1 MISRTMYSIL
11 EEAAARGG
19 SLGALHQPVPGAPY
33 RVYSWNEFAAAAR
46 EIAVAL
52 RGMGIGKG
60 AIVGLASE
68 ARAEFCLA
76 DLGIMANG
84 SIAAALYTSYPV
96 PELARELRACDAQ
109 ALFVETP
116 ALLRALRA
124 DPQFPHNLPAILL
137 KGSATG
143 VMTLDDLRAQGRAA
157 MEKDPELFSRIVAEV
172 MPEDGAILYL
182 TSGATGEPKMGLI
195 THEAL
200 VANVE
205 MGPKVLDIGPAD
217 SVLAFLPPAHI
228 TQRLALQMLPIL
240 CGVPVWFAESLM
252 KLPDEFLRVKPT
264 VFVAPPRLWER
275 VHASIRMEVRKR
287 GRVVSAL
294 FDRAVRLGLSGV
306 RLRLAGRRPA
316 LPRRLLL
323 ALCDRVF
330 FRRVRARFGGRLR
343 VCGSGS
349 APLGKEL
356 AGFFLATGLPLIEGY
371 GLTEGGVVI
380 LNPPG
385 ETRPGSVGKPLP
397 GAEIRIADDGEL
409 LVRGPTV
416 FSGYYKDPAATA
428 EVLRDG
434 WLHTGDLAE
443 IDSDGYIYIT
453 GRKKDVLVL
462 SSGRKVYPAHIESLL
477 RLDPIISQVLLV
489 GDGRPYV
496 SALVTVKAE
505 TEPARDRATVDAA
518 VRRVVARVNASLA
531 PFEQVRKFHV
541 LDRDFS
547 MDAGELTATLKV
559 RRMRALENFREKVA
573 ECYSG
578 HEQVR

>member
-1 MISRTMYSIL
+1 
-11 EEAAARGG
+11 
-19 SLGALHQPVPGAPY
+19 
-33 RVYSWNEFAAAAR
+33 
-46 EIAVAL
+46 
-52 RGMGIGKG
+52 
-60 AIVGLASE
+60 
-68 ARAEFCLA
+68 
-76 DLGIMANG
+76 
-84 SIAAALYTSYPV
+84 
-96 PELARELRACDAQ
+96 
-109 ALFVETP
+109 
-116 ALLRALRA
+116 
-124 DPQFPHNLPAILL
+124 
-137 KGSATG
+137 
-143 VMTLDDLRAQGRAA
+143 
-157 MEKDPELFSRIVAEV
+157 
-172 MPEDGAILYL
+172 
-182 TSGATGEPKMGLI
+182 
-195 THEAL
+195 
-200 VANVE
+200 
-205 MGPKVLDIGPAD
+205 
-217 SVLAFLPPAHI
+217 
-228 TQRLALQMLPIL
+228 MLPIL

-287 GRVVSAL
+287 GRLVSAL
-294 FDRAVRLGLSGV
+294 FDRAVALGLSGV

-316 LPRRLLL
+316 LPTRLVL

-330 FRRVRARFGGRLR
+330 FQRMRARFGGRLR

-356 AGFFLATGLPLIEGY
+356 SGFFLATGLPLIEGY

-397 GAEIRIADDGEL
+397 GVEIRIADDGEL
-409 LVRGPTV
+409 LVRGPTI

-428 EVLRDG
+428 EILRDG

-443 IDSDGYIYIT
+443 ADSDGYIYIT
-453 GRKKDVLVL
+453 GRKKDILIL
-462 SSGRKVYPAHIESLL
+462 SNGRKVYPAHIESLM

-496 SALVTVKAE
+496 SALVTVKEA
-505 TEPARDRATVDAA
+505 EPARDRSAIEAA
-518 VRRVVARVNASLA
+518 VRRVVAKVNSSLA

-578 HEQVR
+578 HEQVK

>member
-1 MISRTMYSIL
+1 
-11 EEAAARGG
+11 
-19 SLGALHQPVPGAPY
+19 
-33 RVYSWNEFAAAAR
+33 VYSWDEFAAAAR

-52 RGMGIGKG
+52 RGLGIGKG

-76 DLGIMANG
+76 DLGILANG

-96 PELARELRACDAQ
+96 PELARELRACDAR
-109 ALFVETP
+109 ALFVESP
-116 ALLRALRA
+116 ALLKSLKA
-124 DPQFPHNLPAILL
+124 DPQFPSDLPTILL
-137 KGSATG
+137 NGSAAG
-143 VMTLDDLRAQGRAA
+143 AMTLDDLRAFGRAA
-157 MEKDPELFSRIVAEV
+157 IERDPDLFSRIAAEV
-172 MPEDGAILYL
+172 TPEDGAILYL

-195 THEAL
+195 THHAL
-200 VANVE
+200 ISNVE
-205 MGPKVLDIGPAD
+205 MGPKVLDIGPDD

-252 KLPDEFLRVKPT
+252 KLPQEFLRVKPT

-275 VHASIRMEVRKR
+275 VHASIRTEVRKR
-287 GRVVSAL
+287 GRLAEAL
-294 FDRAVRLGLSGV
+294 FERAVRLGLSGV
-306 RLRLAGRRPA
+306 RLRLAGRRPS

-323 ALCDRVF
+323 ALCDRLF
-330 FRRVRARFGGRLR
+330 FRKVRARFGGQLR

-397 GAEIRIADDGEL
+397 GVEIRIAADGEL

-428 EVLRDG
+428 EILREG

-443 IDSDGYIYIT
+443 TDSDGYIYIT

-462 SSGRKVYPAHIESLL
+462 SNGRKVYPAHIESLI
-477 RLDPIISQVLLV
+477 RLDPLISQVLLV

-496 SALVTVKAE
+496 SALVTVKEA
-505 TEPARDRATVDAA
+505 EPAPDRGAIEAG
-518 VRRVVARVNASLA
+518 VRRVVTRVNGSLA
-531 PFEQVRKFHV
+531 PFEQIRKFHV
-541 LDRDFS
+541 LERDFS

-559 RRMRALENFREKVA
+559 RRTRALENFREKVA